1 MSVTSILPFLM
12 FQNGKASA
20 ALDFY
25 ARIFPDARI
34 DKIER
39 YGPGEASPEGTIRL
53 ARFTIGGQSVKCID
67 SPVPHAFDFTPSMS
81 LFVACDSKE
90 QLDSLGAALGE
101 GGATLMPPGNYGFSR
116 WFCWLQD
123 RWGVSWQLNLP

>member
-67 SPVPHAFDFTPSMS
+67 SPVPHAFDFTPAFSF
-81 LFVACDSKE
+81 FVECETEDEVRHFSDTLK
-90 QLDSLGAALGE
+90 E
-101 GGATLMPPGNYGFSR
+101 GGAELMPIANYGFSR
-116 WFCWLQD
+116 LFAWVSD
-123 RWGVSWQLNLP
+123 RFGVSWQINCQ

>member
-53 ARFTIGGQSVKCID
+53 ARFTIGGQSARCHEGLASVSGASF
-67 SPVPHAFDFTPSMS
+67 SPSKNSRHSASTDF
-81 LFVACDSKE
+81 
-90 QLDSLGAALGE
+90 G
-101 GGATLMPPGNYGFSR
+101 SR
-116 WFCWLQD
+116 L
-123 RWGVSWQLNLP
+123 